1 MISACGGTI
10 EGTSG
15 VLQTPGYPH
24 GYPHRHICI
33 WNIIGPVGRSV
44 KLTFTDF
51 DLEAPTGIR
60 NSNRT
65 SCKYDYVYVSLYIA
79 FLIAFIN
86 LMIIYFQFFLYFA
99 GSLWYN
105 WKVQINGNEQKVR
118 QSNTGAC
125 KLNGKYNANR
135 IPVRWLY
142 FTSWLFCDLVYG

>member
-1 MISACGGTI
+1 MTSIISACGGTI

-51 DLEAPTGIR
+51 DLEAPTEIR

-65 SCKYDYVYVSLYIA
+65 SCKYDYVYVSLNIA
-79 FLIAFIN
+79 FLIAFIKSFIN
-86 LMIIYFQFFLYFA
+86 YLLSFVFYRQL
-99 GSLWYN
+99 L
-105 WKVQINGNEQKVR
+105 VQLESTDQW
-118 QSNTGAC
+118 Q
-125 KLNGKYNANR
+125 
-135 IPVRWLY
+135 
-142 FTSWLFCDLVYG
+142 